1 MKNFL
6 ASVAAFQGFDKPAFD
21 FLEQN
26 IELRH
31 CPAGGVLFRQGD
43 RGYSLYIVVT
53 GTLQVEVTLP
63 DGRKQPLARL
73 GSGDCVGE
81 MALLLKKP
89 RSATV
94 QVCSDSELLEIRL
107 SALDQLFAAHPTA
120 HKQFLRFTSRR
131 LLSLHLASLPMF
143 TGMDM
148 ATLQQF
154 DHEANWLRLGGGEKL
169 FAQGD
174 PPDYLY
180 VVVHGRLEVIVE
192 RENGVSEV
200 VDRVGPGACV
210 GEMALLADLPH
221 SATVCA
227 IRDSELVRLSKEE
240 FNHLLRHH
248 PQVAIEV
255 ARKLVG
261 RLRQTTARA
270 TTKSQVSTIA
280 LVPSH
285 PSGFPPGFIEKF
297 VQSLVAVG
305 GSTLHLDRRRASQE
319 LGDAPIAML
328 VDGRPPTR
336 VLNWLNEQ
344 EDRFRYVVYESDPTA
359 SNWTDLCVRQAD
371 RIFLVASAS
380 SGPHRGE
387 IETRIMTGDL
397 GNCFTRT
404 ELILVHR
411 DGSELPVGTTEWLA
425 ARRVAGHHH
434 VRLDCIEDYRRLA
447 RFATGK
453 AVGVVFGGGGARG
466 YLQVGAI
473 QALRESGIPIDLVG
487 GTSIGSMVAAQCALG
502 NDIEKILELSMTRY
516 STDIGINL
524 LRDAT
529 LPIMAFLSARK
540 TVKIIKEVFGHT
552 FIEDLWLRYFC
563 VSANLSTAE
572 VVVHEEGPLWLG
584 IRASVSVPGILP
596 PVIVS
601 GKMLVDGGLLN
612 NLPLDIMRRRAGK
625 VIAIDIALPVDL
637 TVAPQ
642 TRVAFSGWPLLW
654 NLINPFTK
662 EKSLPH
668 MFSILGRATTLSSIH
683 NTEACKTQADLY
695 LHPVADGIGTL
706 DWTAGRKLIK
716 VGYRHALAEIAR
728 WKETGEAHA
737 CGRP

>member
-1 MKNFL
+1 MNSFL
-6 ASVAAFQGFDKPAFD
+6 ASVAAFQGFDEPALD

-26 IELRH
+26 SELRH
-31 CPAGGVLFRQGD
+31 CLASGVLFRQGD
-43 RGYSLYIVVT
+43 RGDSLYVVVT

-63 DGRKQPLARL
+63 DGRQQSLVRL
-73 GSGDCVGE
+73 GPGDCVGE
-81 MALLLKKP
+81 MALVFKKN

-94 QVCSDSELLEIRL
+94 HVCSDSELLEIRQ
-107 SALDQLFAAHPTA
+107 SALHQLFAAHPTA
-120 HKQFLRFTSRR
+120 HKRFLHFTSRR

-143 TGMDM
+143 AGVDI

-154 DHEANWLRLGGGEKL
+154 DHEANWLRLAGGEML

-180 VVVHGRLEVIVE
+180 IVMHGRLEVIVE

-200 VDRVGPGACV
+200 VDQIGPGACV
-210 GEMALLADLPH
+210 GEMALLAGEPR
-221 SATVCA
+221 SATVRA

-240 FNHLLRHH
+240 FNHLLSHH
-248 PQVAIEV
+248 PRAAIEV
-255 ARKLVG
+255 ARTLVG
-261 RLRQTTARA
+261 RLRRTTAR
-270 TTKSQVSTIA
+270 TTPKSQVSTIA
-280 LVPSH
+280 LLPSH
-285 PSGFPPGFIEKF
+285 PSGFPPGFTEKF

-319 LGDAPIAML
+319 LGDAPMAML
-328 VDGRPPTR
+328 ADGRLPTR
-336 VLNWLNEQ
+336 ILNWLNEQ
-344 EDRFRYVVYESDPTA
+344 EDRFRYVVYESDPTP
-359 SNWTDLCVRQAD
+359 SKWTDLCVRQAD
-371 RIFLVASAS
+371 RIFLVASAG
-380 SGPHRGE
+380 SGPHLGE
-387 IETRIMTGDL
+387 IESRIMTGEL
-397 GNCFTRT
+397 GNCFTRM

-411 DGSELPVGTTEWLA
+411 DGSELPVGTMEWLA

-434 VRLDCIEDYRRLA
+434 IRLDCIEDYRRLA

-466 YLQVGAI
+466 YLQLGAI

-487 GTSIGSMVAAQCALG
+487 GASVGSMVAAQCALG
-502 NDIEKILELSMTRY
+502 NDIEKIIELGMTGY
-516 STDIGINL
+516 GKDIGINL

-529 LPIMAFLSARK
+529 LPIMAFLSARR
-540 TVKIIKEVFGHT
+540 TVKILKEVFGHT

-563 VSANLSTAE
+563 VSSNLSTAE

-596 PVIVS
+596 PVIVN

-612 NLPLDIMRRRAGK
+612 NLPVDIMRRRAGT
-625 VIAIDIALPVDL
+625 VVAIDIALPVDL

-662 EKSLPH
+662 KKSLPH
-668 MFSILGRATTLSSIH
+668 MFSILGRTTTLSSIH
-683 NTEACKTQADLY
+683 NTEACKKQADLY
-695 LHPVADGIGTL
+695 LHPVADGVDTL
-706 DWTAGRKLIK
+706 DWAAGRKLIK

-728 WKETGEAHA
+728 WKETGEARA
-737 CGRP
+737 A